1 MCMAKCERSARNA
14 RKRVAVVA
22 ACVRMA
28 GSDLAARNAG
38 KRVAVVAACVRMAG
52 RSRSARNA
60 RKRVAVVAACV
71 RMAGRSRSARRVAAS
86 KSRPCFQPKTKLSRA
101 NPTVWPLLRP
111 LLLLQRVCEPRA
123 GLTRLLLTVCHVL
136 PAKDDAAVLPAKD
149 CAAVLSA
156 QDQAEQANLNGVIL
170 VATLTFV
177 VARL

>member
-1 MCMAKCERSARNA
+1 
-14 RKRVAVVA
+14 
-22 ACVRMA
+22 
-28 GSDLAARNAG
+28 
-38 KRVAVVAACVRMAG
+38 
-52 RSRSARNA
+52 
-60 RKRVAVVAACV
+60 
-71 RMAGRSRSARRVAAS
+71 
-86 KSRPCFQPKTKLSRA
+86 
-101 NPTVWPLLRP
+101 
-111 LLLLQRVCEPRA
+111 LLQRVCEPRA

>member
-1 MCMAKCERSARNA
+1 MRMAGSDLAARNARKRVAVVAASASMAKCERSARHA

-28 GSDLAARNAG
+28 GSDLAARDAG
-38 KRVAVVAACVRMAG
+38 
-52 RSRSARNA
+52 
-60 RKRVAVVAACV
+60 KRVAVVAACV

>member
-1 MCMAKCERSARNA
+1 MVVACVCMAGGDLSAETAGR
-14 RKRVAVVA
+14 REAVVGA
-22 ACVRMA
+22 SVCMA
-28 GSDLAARNAG
+28 GCEG
-38 KRVAVVAACVRMAG
+38 
-52 RSRSARNA
+52 
-60 RKRVAVVAACV
+60 
-71 RMAGRSRSARRVAAS
+71 SARRVAAS